1 MASAHSTIHAFG
13 HKQGS
18 TQPHRQ
24 EYHPTA
30 ERRSSLAKAI
40 SPKQNQFISTL
51 ASKAG
56 RTSDEVAKSLI
67 GKPLEQCS
75 AADANTIIRHL
86 KDGQANDNNVPG

>member
-1 MASAHSTIHAFG
+1 MASAHSTIHAFE

-24 EYHPTA
+24 EYQPTA